1 MIEENK
7 HDSHDEVADRAF
19 HVEIA
24 CTTNNDA
31 MVLVIET
38 LWDVRYRSPLCER
51 MLARSRAAGVKPMI
65 DDHRAI
71 LDAIAAHDG
80 PRARRVMRDH
90 LGRVI
95 ENLLQ
100 ATELDGIRRVQ
111 AEAAELRTRA
121 ERLAAF

>member
-1 MIEENK
+1 
-7 HDSHDEVADRAF
+7 
-19 HVEIA
+19 
-24 CTTNNDA
+24 

-38 LWDVRYRSPLCER
+38 LWDVRHRSPLCER

-80 PRARRVMRDH
+80 PGARKAMRDH

-95 ENLLQ
+95 DNLLR

-111 AEAAELRTRA
+111 AEEIGRA
-121 ERLAAF
+121 SCRERVCQYV